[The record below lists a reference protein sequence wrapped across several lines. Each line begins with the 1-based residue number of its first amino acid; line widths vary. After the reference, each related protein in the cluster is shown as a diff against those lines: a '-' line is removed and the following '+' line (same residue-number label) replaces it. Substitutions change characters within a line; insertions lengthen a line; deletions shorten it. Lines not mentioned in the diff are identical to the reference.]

1 MNVMLKAILA
11 VCLFL
16 GAWLCI
22 YGYQAQKLI
31 KISHLWSAIV
41 ALACAATF
49 VYFAFIDI
57 RKQ

>member
-1 MNVMLKAILA
+1 MNAIFKAILA

-22 YGYQAQKLI
+22 YGYQAATLI
-31 KISHLWSAIV
+31 KISHFGAAVIGLC
-41 ALACAATF
+41 CAATF
-49 VYFAFIDI
+49 SYFAFVDI

>member
-1 MNVMLKAILA
+1 MNAIFKAVLA

-16 GAWLCI
+16 ATWLCI
-22 YGYQAQKLI
+22 YGFQAEKLI
-31 KISHLWSAIV
+31 KISIWWSAVIS
-41 ALACAATF
+41 LLCATIF

>member
-1 MNVMLKAILA
+1 MNAIFKAVMA

-31 KISHLWSAIV
+31 KISPAWSAAIS
-41 ALACAATF
+41 LLCAATF
-49 VYFAFIDI
+49 VYFAFVDI
-57 RKQ
+57 KKQ

>member
-1 MNVMLKAILA
+1 MNAIVKVILA

-22 YGYQAQKLI
+22 YGFQAEKLL
-31 KISHLWSAIV
+31 KISDLWSALV
-41 ALACAATF
+41 ALSCALIF
-49 VYFAFIDI
+49 IYFAFIDI

>member
-1 MNVMLKAILA
+1 MNAILKAMLA

-22 YGYQAQKLI
+22 YGYQTEELV
-31 KISHLWSAIV
+31 KISLFWSAVISF
-41 ALACAATF
+41 LCGATF

-57 RKQ
+57 KKK